1 MLASQLEAENLSYYC
16 NMHVFSYDIN
26 RVGIA
31 VIKASS
37 SINVMCVTVIIKII
51 VLMLFQWLRSAQC
64 KSAVSESR
72 NQFQIMK

>member
-1 MLASQLEAENLSYYC
+1 MSLNICKRYRTALWHMLASQLEAENLSYYC

-37 SINVMCVTVIIKII
+37 SINVMCVTVIIKRI
-51 VLMLFQWLRSAQC
+51 VLMLFQ
-64 KSAVSESR
+64 
-72 NQFQIMK
+72 

>member
-37 SINVMCVTVIIKII
+37 SINVMCVTVIIKRI
-51 VLMLFQWLRSAQC
+51 VLMLFQ
-64 KSAVSESR
+64 
-72 NQFQIMK
+72 